1 MTRSRAI
8 LAATSIAAA
17 AVLLVA
23 GCDDDPPA
31 TPSPEPTAAGSSA
44 EAPASPSPTSTA
56 VVVAPERPKAMD
68 DDGPAGAE
76 AAAVYF
82 LELDD
87 YMMKTGDTKSFE
99 QMSTK
104 NCQFCAKRVDQSNE
118 LQERAYSWEGDQ
130 PTPRIAHTY
139 EQDATTGIWPI
150 DVEVTQSIKILD
162 ATGETVSSTAKE
174 KVKLAFEVG
183 RQNNR
188 WVVVEVG
195 QVDGDEQ

>member
-31 TPSPEPTAAGSSA
+31 TPSAEPTATDVSPS
-44 EAPASPSPTSTA
+44 ASPSPSSSA
-56 VVVAPERPKAMD
+56 VVVAPERPQEMD

-87 YMMKTGDTKSFE
+87 YIMKTGDTAEWEAMSHKSCEYCTNRLEQSKLIAERGDTFE
-99 QMSTK
+99 GGE
-104 NCQFCAKRVDQSNE
+104 ARIRI
-118 LQERAYSWEGDQ
+118 LQ
-130 PTPRIAHTY
+130 TY

-150 DVEVTQSIKILD
+150 DVEIKESRSTITD
-162 ATGETVSSTAKE
+162 AKGSVVFEQNAQTSTARVE
-174 KVKLAFEVG
+174 TTRSEGHWVIVG
-183 RQNNR
+183 
-188 WVVVEVG
+188 VPDIPES
-195 QVDGDEQ
+195 

>member
-31 TPSPEPTAAGSSA
+31 TPSAEPTATDVSPS
-44 EAPASPSPTSTA
+44 ASPSPSSSA
-56 VVVAPERPKAMD
+56 VVVAPERPQEMD

-87 YMMKTGDTKSFE
+87 YMMRTGETDPFRT
-99 QMSTK
+99 MSAK
-104 NCQFCAKRVDQSNE
+104 DCQFCVKRVDQA
-118 LQERAYSWEGDQ
+118 QEIQDLKYTWEGTQ
-130 PTPRIAHTY
+130 TRPQVTHTY
-139 EQDATTGIWPI
+139 EQDDATGIWPI
-150 DVEVTQSIKILD
+150 DVEVTQKIKIVD
-162 ATGETVSSTAKE
+162 AEGESVSAGDPK
-174 KVKLAFEVG
+174 KLGLAFEVG
-183 RQNNR
+183 QKDGN
-188 WVVVEVG
+188 WVIVEVG
-195 QVDGDEQ
+195 QVDNG

>member
-31 TPSPEPTAAGSSA
+31 TPSPEPTATGSSA
-44 EAPASPSPTSTA
+44 EASESPSPTSTA
-56 VVVAPERPKAMD
+56 VVVAPERPKEMD

-87 YMMKTGDTKSFE
+87 YIMKTNDTAEWEAMSHKSCE
-99 QMSTK
+99 Y
-104 NCQFCAKRVDQSNE
+104 CAKRLDQAREIVKNDYTWASK
-118 LQERAYSWEGDQ
+118 
-130 PTPRIAHTY
+130 PTIARVTRTY

-150 DVEVTQSIKILD
+150 DVDVDQGAVSMTNSAGEIVYEEKPLKIH
-162 ATGETVSSTAKE
+162 
-174 KVKLAFEVG
+174 FEVEVARKDDG
-183 RQNNR
+183 
-188 WVVVEVG
+188 WVMVG
-195 QVDGDEQ
+195 VAQAGDK